1 MFPTSVCYFSQ
12 LLAAKHAFLRSCRI
26 WIRTGTKCFRVL
38 VWVTRRTPEGSH
50 RSLQSTRR
58 SQSGESVFDRVGT
71 RVVLI

>member
-38 VWVTRRTPEGSH
+38 VWVTRRTAEGSH
-50 RSLQSTRR
+50 RSHTKHETLAIRR
-58 SQSGESVFDRVGT
+58 ER
-71 RVVLI
+71 L